1 MFFGTSSALKKMVRA
16 DRKRTQQ
23 KQQKQREIVERENR
37 LVEKAEADYIAEQE
51 AKEVRQSKGLGSL
64 ITPARNETEEEI
76 AAKKK
81 KQGLGAVI
89 SSGGSTLG

>member
-1 MFFGTSSALKKMVRA
+1 MLSRKKERWNRLGKKVREA
-16 DRKRTQQ
+16 ENARV
-23 KQQKQREIVERENR
+23 VEREEN
-37 LVEKAEADYIAEQE
+37 LSAQAEADYIAEQK

-64 ITPARNETEEEI
+64 IMPSRNEKEEEI

-89 SSGGSTLG
+89 SGSGSTLG

>member
-1 MFFGTSSALKKMVRA
+1 MVFGIGRRPYDRVKKIGEK
-16 DRKRTQQ
+16 RKRQE
-23 KQQKQREIVERENR
+23 QRVVDRENR
-37 LVEKAEADYIAEQE
+37 LTEQAEADYIAEQK

-64 ITPARNETEEEI
+64 ITPSRNEKEEEI

-89 SSGGSTLG
+89 SGSGSTLG